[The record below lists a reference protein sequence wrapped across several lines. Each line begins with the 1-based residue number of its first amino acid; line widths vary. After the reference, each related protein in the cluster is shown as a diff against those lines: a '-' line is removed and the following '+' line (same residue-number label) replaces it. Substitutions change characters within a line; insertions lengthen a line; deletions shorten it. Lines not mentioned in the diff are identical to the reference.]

1 MAIESAPVLLA
12 WPRTRWVPNLTAFA
26 ASGAIMLI
34 ELCAGAL
41 ISSHVGMSLYTWTSI
56 IGVIM
61 AGMAVGNA
69 LGGRFADRCRPVRT
83 LAALFFLAA
92 LGCAAILPLNTFF
105 GTLPALV
112 GQAWPV
118 RILLHNAGV
127 FLVPALLLG
136 AITPVVAKLAL
147 GVHDAQ
153 GRTVGVVFAWGV
165 AGSIA
170 GTFLTGYYLV
180 YAFGTREIIL
190 TAASVLGALG
200 AYFAVAAVRHAESAP
215 ESPRRDANAAW
226 GLRPALLV
234 ACVTVLASNALFM
247 TFELAAARVVS
258 RQFGASL
265 YTWTAVIG
273 VMLAGIT
280 LGNYLG
286 GRLADRAASRTL
298 LGRLFLLASLAAFT
312 APLLSREMGGLLTS
326 SVTLSTI
333 SWPVQIALYVLVSF
347 LLPCILVGTISP
359 VVVKRLLA
367 EGHAPGGAVGAVYA
381 WGSVGAIL
389 GTFATGFFL
398 IDWLWSLPVLGL
410 VTALLAVVAALFAG
424 VRAWC
429 VLGWAG
435 VSVALFA
442 CSVSSV
448 APLGV
453 VAKFVG
459 LRGAQQPHTIYED
472 ESQYS
477 YIAITTSAD
486 NPMRREMLLDKLTH
500 SAVDIE
506 HPDELK
512 YEYEWVYEAVM
523 DKVHPDRA
531 PVSVMVIGGGGFA
544 FPHYLE
550 VARPGGYVETSEID
564 PAVTEA
570 AHAAFGLPRDTT
582 GKIFDMDARNRVDDL
597 LRAKAAG
604 QEVPNFDFILGD
616 SINDYTVPRHLT
628 TQEFAQDVDR
638 LLKDDGMYL
647 LNLIDMLDSG
657 LFVGAVVSTL
667 REVFPVVQ
675 VFNTGRPTS
684 VRDTFVVVCSKVPR
698 DLADIPERIRTK
710 HPYVG
715 WQIDLDALLTPA
727 RRLLLTD
734 NYAPVDL
741 LLRPVIL
748 TRQRDRSQ
756 ALYYKAYNAA
766 VAGELQRALEYCEEA
781 ARLRDRYPELYTL
794 MAKIYEQ
801 QGKKIERIEALQRA
815 TAGNSEPGPAW
826 LALGNA
832 LMEAGDKERA
842 YSALAEAV
850 SFDPE
855 NVELLTHLG
864 TRALQDGRPDI
875 ALPQWQ
881 ALAQRTPESVS
892 TQYNLGLAY
901 AGLNRFE
908 EAITAWQKAVAMD
921 PKHLDSYQ
929 NLALAYHLSGKTAEK
944 QAVIAK
950 IRELGGT
957 PDPQLE
963 QPVGQ

>member
-1 MAIESAPVLLA
+1 MLL
-12 WPRTRWVPNLTAFA
+12 
-26 ASGAIMLI
+26 

-69 LGGRFADRCRPVRT
+69 VGGRLADRDAPART
-83 LAALFFLAA
+83 LAALFLLAA
-92 LGCAAILPLNTFF
+92 LGCVAVLPLNAFF
-105 GTLPALV
+105 GGLPALA
-112 GQAWPV
+112 GLPWPV
-118 RILLHNAGV
+118 RIVLHNAGT
-127 FLVPALLLG
+127 FFGPALLLG
-136 AITPVVAKLAL
+136 AITPVVARLAL
-147 GVHDAQ
+147 AVDDSA
-153 GRTVGVVFAWGV
+153 GRAVGGVFAWGV

-190 TAASVLGALG
+190 AAAAVLGALG
-200 AYFAVAAVRHAESAP
+200 VFFLVAGRRGGIAATSTTQSATMSGGAGLNRAFVAACA
-215 ESPRRDANAAW
+215 
-226 GLRPALLV
+226 
-234 ACVTVLASNALFM
+234 TVLSSNALFM
-247 TFELAAARVVS
+247 IFELAAARVVS
-258 RQFGASL
+258 RQFGSSL

-273 VMLAGIT
+273 IMLAGIT

-286 GRLADRAASRTL
+286 GRLADRAASRRV
-298 LGRLFLLASLAAFT
+298 LGWIFLLASLASFT
-312 APLLSREMGGLLTS
+312 APLLSRAMANLLNN

-333 SWPVQIALYVLVSF
+333 SWPLQIALYVVVAF
-347 LLPCILVGTISP
+347 AWPCVLLGMVSP

-398 IDWLWSLPVLGL
+398 IDWLWSLPVIGL
-410 VTALLAVVAALFAG
+410 VTALLAMVSLCFARRSWLTMGWASLATLLFVAA
-424 VRAWC
+424 VSR
-429 VLGWAG
+429 VSLGERVAQWA
-435 VSVALFA
+435 
-442 CSVSSV
+442 
-448 APLGV
+448 
-453 VAKFVG
+453 G

-486 NPMRREMLLDKLTH
+486 NPNRREMLLDKLTH
-500 SAVDIE
+500 SAVDLE
-506 HPDELK
+506 KPGDLK

-523 DKVHPDRA
+523 DKFHPNHA
-531 PVSVMVIGGGGFA
+531 PISVMVIGGGGYA

-550 VARPGGYVETSEID
+550 VARPGGYVETAEID

-570 AHAAFGLPRDTT
+570 AHAAFGLPRDTQ

-597 LRAKAAG
+597 MRAKAAG
-604 QEVPNFDFILGD
+604 EEVPAFDFVLGD

-628 TQEFAQDVDR
+628 TLEFAQQVHA
-638 LLKDDGMYL
+638 LLEDDGMYL

-657 LFVGAVVSTL
+657 RFVGAVVTTL
-667 REVFPVVQ
+667 REVFPEVQ

-698 DLADIPERIRTK
+698 DFKDIPERIRAK
-710 HPYVG
+710 HAYTG
-715 WQIDLDALLTPA
+715 WQIDLNALLTPE

-756 ALYYKAYNAA
+756 ALYFSAYKAA
-766 VAGELQRALEYCEEA
+766 VAGELQRALELCEEA

-794 MAKIYEQ
+794 MAGIYQQ
-801 QGKKIERIEALQRA
+801 QGKQAERIEALRKA
-815 TAGNSEPGPAW
+815 TVGNPNPGPAW
-826 LALGNA
+826 LSVAEALT
-832 LMEAGDKERA
+832 EAGQAE
-842 YSALAEAV
+842 SALEALAQAAN
-850 SFDPE
+850 FDAE
-855 NVELLTHLG
+855 NVELRRNVG
-864 TRALQDGRPDI
+864 TRALELGRADL
-875 ALPQWQ
+875 ALPQWE
-881 ALAQRTPESVS
+881 ALCRLSPENV
-892 TQYNLGLAY
+892 TAHYNLGLAY
-901 AGLNRFE
+901 AGLNRFP
-908 EAITAWQKAVAMD
+908 EAITAWKQVVALD
-921 PKHLDSYQ
+921 PKHLDSHQ
-929 NLALAYHLSGKTAEK
+929 NLALAYHLVGDAAAK
-944 QAVIAK
+944 QATIEVI
-950 IRELGGT
+950 RSLGGT

-963 QPVGQ
+963 QSP